1 MRRVIITGGSRGIG
15 AECVRMFSESGDRV
29 AFIYRSCEERAKSV
43 ERETGARA
51 FAGDVSQEESC
62 RRAAVSALEYLGGAD
77 VLVNCAG
84 ISRFALFQDISEEM
98 WREMIETDLG
108 GVYRMTRAVLP
119 GMISQKSGR
128 IVNIASMWGECGAS
142 CEVHYSA
149 AKAGVI
155 GLTKALAKE
164 LAPSGIT
171 VNCVSPGAIDTEMN
185 AALGEDALRDIAEQT
200 PLGRLGTAREV
211 AEAVFFLAAEGSS
224 FITGQILGV
233 NGGFVI

>member
-1 MRRVIITGGSRGIG
+1 MRRIIITGGSRGIG
-15 AECVRMFSESGDRV
+15 AHCVRLFAEAGDRV
-29 AFIYRSCEERAKSV
+29 AFIYRSSRERAKAL
-43 ERETGARA
+43 ENECGARG
-51 FAGDVSQEESC
+51 FVGDVADPESC
-62 RRAAVSALEYLGGAD
+62 RRAVAGAIEYLGGAD

-108 GVYRMTRAVLP
+108 GVYRVTRDVIP
-119 GMISQKSGR
+119 HMISQKSGR

-185 AALGEDALRDIAEQT
+185 ASLGEDALREIAEET
-200 PLGRLGTAREV
+200 LLGRLGTAREV
-211 AEAVFFLAAEGSS
+211 AEAVAFLAGDGAS
-224 FITGQILGV
+224 FITGQVLGV